1 MKKVFWIKPL
11 FFAVILLMVGCNK
24 EIPSGDIEYIPT
36 HWPVV
41 KTLDVTNLTSTT
53 ATLNGTVNGY
63 GLCTTVTFEYV
74 ADTCNEWY

>member
-1 MKKVFWIKPL
+1 MKEIFWIKPL

-41 KTLDVTNLTSTT
+41 KTLDVTN
-53 ATLNGTVNGY
+53 
-63 GLCTTVTFEYV
+63 
-74 ADTCNEWY
+74 